1 MQGIEKIAYQT
12 GNKTTK
18 VLFPEW
24 VVQIDIKY
32 CINSCGYINFKFL
45 LTAANIGWRGG
56 AMAGRRTYD
65 QEVVGSI
72 PGLAQLHN
80 DSGQV
85 VHTHVSRLASSII
98 EYQHKLGCKQAHRT
112 IH

>member
-1 MQGIEKIAYQT
+1 MQNREKIA
-12 GNKTTK
+12 K
-18 VLFPEW
+18 VLFLEW

-45 LTAANIGWRGG
+45 STAANKGWRGG
-56 AMAGRRTYD
+56 ATAGRRTYD
-65 QEVVGSI
+65 EEVVGSI

-85 VHTHVSRLASSII
+85 VHTHVPRLASSII
-98 EYQHKLGCKQAHRT
+98 EYQHKLGCKQAHLT
-112 IH
+112 IY